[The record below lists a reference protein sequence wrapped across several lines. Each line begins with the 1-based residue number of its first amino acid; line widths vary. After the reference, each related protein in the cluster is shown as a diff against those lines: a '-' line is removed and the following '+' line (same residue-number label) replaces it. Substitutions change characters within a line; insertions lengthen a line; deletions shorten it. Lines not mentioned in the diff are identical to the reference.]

1 MLHNVFNTSI
11 YTIAC
16 ITANYKQ
23 TDTVYW
29 KLACSTAVRFGKLQN
44 IHRHHNQWL
53 NEGKGKEGKVSDI
66 LQTKILHVTSLKKS
80 EI

>member
-29 KLACSTAVRFGKLQN
+29 KLACSTAVGFGKLQN

-53 NEGKGKEGKVSDI
+53 NEE
-66 LQTKILHVTSLKKS
+66 
-80 EI
+80 